1 MRVYL
6 AGSMFTPYERS
17 FLDGCAA
24 RLRAEGFEVFVPHE
38 QTGLVGLDVT
48 AEAVFA
54 VDAAGVESADAVLA
68 VLDGPSVDDG
78 TACEIGLFHG
88 LKQRDP
94 ERKGVVGLLT
104 DMRAERRGDF
114 ATNLG
119 RSPRASAPTAG
130 RSGRSRPRGRCRRR
144 APWRGGDCA
153 APSSGLAGL
162 LRGGVGARAGGRAHG
177 PPWRR
182 ARRRTTP
189 CAARRGSLR
198 RR

>member
-6 AGSMFTPYERS
+6 AASMFTPYERA
-17 FLDGCAA
+17 FLDDCAA

-38 QTGLVGLDVT
+38 QKGLVGVDVT

-54 VDAAGVESADAVLA
+54 ADAGGVEWADAVLA

-104 DMRAERRGDF
+104 DLRGERRGEF
-114 ATNLG
+114 ATNLFV
-119 RSPRASAPTAG
+119 
-130 RSGRSRPRGRCRRR
+130 RGCI
-144 APWRGGDCA
+144 D
-153 APSSGLAGL
+153 
-162 LRGGVGARAGGRAHG
+162 AGGGAVVDSLDDALAILHG
-177 PPWRR
+177 WR
-182 ARRRTTP
+182 
-189 CAARRGSLR
+189 SE
-198 RR
+198 